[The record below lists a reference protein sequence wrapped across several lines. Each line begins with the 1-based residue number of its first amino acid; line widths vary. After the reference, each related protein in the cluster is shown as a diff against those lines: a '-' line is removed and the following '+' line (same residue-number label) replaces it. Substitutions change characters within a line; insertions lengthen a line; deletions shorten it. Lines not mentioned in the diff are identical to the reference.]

1 MWRHLDPASHDPWD
15 FFMKLET
22 EALRSSRLE
31 TNTKILDAFYEFVLN
46 VLVTQSN
53 EKTEIASK
61 EGELNTMP
69 SIYKSSGEYKFLD
82 IEQNVIV

>member
-1 MWRHLDPASHDPWD
+1 M
-15 FFMKLET
+15 
-22 EALRSSRLE
+22 
-31 TNTKILDAFYEFVLN
+31 DAFYEFVLN